1 MVTGLRGLKSRLLE
15 IREYLEAVVAGRL
28 PVNHDIMRNLQV
40 PGWLLYALHPWML
53 CRFLLVTCWADIG
66 DKAVPIPAE

>member
-40 PGWLLYALHPWML
+40 
-53 CRFLLVTCWADIG
+53 RCWDLSGASRG
-66 DKAVPIPAE
+66 